1 MTPVYLLIA
10 IPVLLLLTLAEMAWD
25 WWRHNKRFSFQD
37 TLTNLSCGFG
47 NQGLNLF
54 TEGLKL
60 FLFID
65 IFYGKLAL
73 MHIPHAWWSVLLC
86 LLIFDFAFYWEH
98 RLSHKINILWGTHVV
113 HHSSE
118 EYNLSIALRR
128 SWIADIVVVIF
139 FLPIPMLGF
148 APETFLTVVVIHNFY
163 QYVLHTKAIGKL
175 PKWYSFFMH
184 TPSHHRVHHGKDP
197 KYIDKNFSGV
207 FIIYDRI
214 FNTFQ
219 EEQEE
224 PTYGITTQLKTNN
237 PYLVNI
243 HYYRD
248 LFGHVRRVS
257 GWKNKL
263 KMLFGPPGWFPEEM
277 GGYKAPPPVDK
288 QRYRKYQPGTPR
300 LLNQYVLVQF
310 LMTFAGIL
318 LLLFNKKY
326 MNGAVLSEDFE
337 ILFFIV
343 IALSSVV
350 PIALFDR
357 HRSLAYVEY
366 GRLALAFLIGSSFV
380 LTQTPAAIAWSSFT
394 VIVLLYLG
402 MNIWFARV
410 WKRRYGAVQVEPGT
424 PVAEN
429 SLNVVEK

>member
-1 MTPVYLLIA
+1 MTPIYLLVA
-10 IPVLLLLTLAEMAWD
+10 IPILLLLTIAEMVYD
-25 WWRHNKRFSFQD
+25 SVRHGKRFSFQD

-65 IFYGKLAL
+65 IFYGKLAIG
-73 MHIPHAWWSVLLC
+73 HIPHTWWSVLLC

-98 RLSHKINILWGTHVV
+98 RLSHTINILWGTHVV

-128 SWIADIVVVIF
+128 SWLADIVVIIF

-148 APETFLTVVVIHNFY
+148 PPETFLTVVVIHNFY
-163 QYVLHTKAIGKL
+163 QYILHTKAIGKL
-175 PKWYSFFMH
+175 PAWFSFVMH

-207 FIIYDRI
+207 FILYDRI
-214 FNTFQ
+214 FGTFK
-219 EEQEE
+219 EEEEE
-224 PTYGITTQLKTNN
+224 PTYGITTQLTTNN
-237 PYLVNI
+237 PWEVNL

-248 LFGHVRRVS
+248 LFGTVGRIKGFS
-257 GWKNKL
+257 NKL

-288 QRYRKYQPGTPR
+288 QQYRKYAAGTPKA
-300 LLNQYVLVQF
+300 LNQYVLVQF

-326 MNGAVLSEDFE
+326 MQGELLSQEFE
-337 ILFFIV
+337 MMFFI
-343 IALSSVV
+343 ILALSSVI
-350 PIALFDR
+350 PISLFDR
-357 HRSLAYVEY
+357 QRHLGMMEY
-366 GRLALAFLIGSSFV
+366 GRLGLTYSVLVGYIFFQGASDHPIASFSIVTLFFL
-380 LTQTPAAIAWSSFT
+380 LFT
-394 VIVLLYLG
+394 Y
-402 MNIWFARV
+402 WFARV
-410 WKRRYGAVQVEPGT
+410 WKHRYDGVDLTEDTAEQV
-424 PVAEN
+424 A
-429 SLNVVEK
+429 